1 MAVTVAC
8 GLQVHLELARR
19 FVIDLEL
26 ARGVPVGLA
35 LRKREV
41 PLEDLCGCGVG
52 VEVGIVTLGCG
63 ALRLG

>member
-41 PLEDLCGCGVG
+41 PLEDLCGWGWS
-52 VEVGIVTLGCG
+52 
-63 ALRLG
+63 